1 MRTDELIRSLTADTA
16 PAPRLS
22 RSLGLWLAAGWAVS
36 AVLFAVVLGPRS
48 DFAQVAT
55 EPRFLL
61 KFVETLLLAAT
72 AALVVLRLAQ
82 PGARVSGAVL
92 LLAPALLALAIVAEL
107 LLMPRDTWMPRLV
120 GRNSLVCLASVPLL
134 AAPVL
139 VAVLRVLQRGAPLR
153 PALTGAVAGLL
164 AGGLGAALYAAHC
177 VDDSPLF
184 VATWYT
190 LAIALVAAAG
200 ALAGHR
206 LLRW

>member
-16 PAPRLS
+16 AAPRLS
-22 RSLGLWLAAGWAVS
+22 RSLWLWLAAGWAVS
-36 AVLFAVVLGPRS
+36 AVLFAVVLGPRP

-61 KFVETLLLAAT
+61 KFVEALLLAAT
-72 AALVVLRLAQ
+72 AAAVVLRLAQ
-82 PGARVSGAVL
+82 PGVRFGGAVL
-92 LLAPALLALAIVAEL
+92 LLAPALLAVAIVAEL
-107 LLMPRDTWMPRLV
+107 LLMPRETWMPRLV

-153 PALTGAVAGLL
+153 PTLAGAVAGLL

>member
-1 MRTDELIRSLTADTA
+1 
-16 PAPRLS
+16 
-22 RSLGLWLAAGWAVS
+22 
-36 AVLFAVVLGPRS
+36 
-48 DFAQVAT
+48 
-55 EPRFLL
+55 
-61 KFVETLLLAAT
+61 
-72 AALVVLRLAQ
+72 
-82 PGARVSGAVL
+82 
-92 LLAPALLALAIVAEL
+92 
-107 LLMPRDTWMPRLV
+107 MPRDTWMPRLV